1 MTLPRLPLLLAL
13 LCIGVLA
20 AAAQAPVQDD
30 ALLRAMR
37 AEVDR
42 ARDLRL
48 VSLEPPYYIEYSV
61 HDSQMLS
68 ISASLGALF
77 DVREEHGR
85 LPRIRV
91 RVGDYKF
98 DNGNYLY
105 SDSLGATR
113 YALGPLPIDSHEL
126 ALRQYFWLATD
137 VAYKSALQAIARKQ
151 AALRNLTVTDQLPD
165 FAKAA
170 PVTLVLPVSRQAVDQ
185 EVWKNRIRGLSAV
198 FAAYPQVLAS
208 AAEFQSTQGS
218 LYFVNSEG
226 TTVRVPESSVSFQV
240 RATALAPD
248 GMMLRDWASVMALDP
263 RTMPAEPELRRAT
276 EAVAENLTALARAPI
291 GESYTGP
298 VMFEPLAAAQLL
310 ADLFGRNLAQRRRP
324 VSEPGRTLSIAESE
338 FEGRVGSRVLPDWMD
353 IVDDPTAKEWNGH
366 PLFGNYRIDL
376 EGVVP
381 APLTIVEK
389 GTLKNMLATRQ
400 PVKGRE
406 ESNGRARLFSSFG
419 ANAAAFGNL
428 IVRATET
435 STLPEL
441 KQKLVDLCKQRDKP
455 YALLIRKMDF
465 PSTASG
471 SELQRI
477 AARMA
482 QDGGAG
488 RMVSLPL
495 LVYRVY
501 PDGREELLRGMRLK
515 GVSTR
520 SLRDILAAGG
530 DPAVFDYL
538 ENGAP
543 FAVAGAASFVAESS
557 IVAPGLLFEELQLE
571 RSEEE
576 MPKLPVVPPPPLTAA
591 R

>member
-1 MTLPRLPLLLAL
+1 MTSRRLSLLILLL
-13 LCIGVLA
+13 CVGVLTG
-20 AAAQAPVQDD
+20 AAQAPVPDD

-42 ARDLRL
+42 ARDLRV

-61 HDSQMLS
+61 YDSRMLS
-68 ISASLGALF
+68 IAATLGALG

-91 RVGDYKF
+91 RVGDYQF
-98 DNGNYLY
+98 DNGNYIY
-105 SDSLGATR
+105 TDSLVATR
-113 YALGPLPIDSHEL
+113 YALGPLPIDNQEL

-151 AALRNLTVTDQLPD
+151 AAIRNLTVTDQIPD

-170 PVTLVLPVSRQAVDQ
+170 PITLITPAGGQAIDR
-185 EVWKNRIRGLSAV
+185 EAWKTRVRSLSGLFTAYPLV
-198 FAAYPQVLAS
+198 FASV
-208 AAEFQSTQGS
+208 AEFQSNQGS
-218 LYFVNSEG
+218 FYFVNSEG
-226 TTVRVPESSVSFQV
+226 STVRVPEDVVSFQV

-248 GMMLRDWASVMALDP
+248 GMLLRDSTSILAHDL
-263 RTMPAEPELRRAT
+263 RNLPAEPELRRAT
-276 EAVAENLTALARAPI
+276 EAVAQNLTALARAPV

-310 ADLFGRNLAQRRRP
+310 ADLFGRNLGQRRRP
-324 VSEPGRTLSIAESE
+324 VTEPGRVISFTESE
-338 FEGRVGSRVLPDWMD
+338 FEGRVGSRILPDWMD
-353 IVDDPTAKEWNGH
+353 IVDDPTAKEWNGR
-366 PLFGNYRIDL
+366 PLFGNYLVDL
-376 EGVVP
+376 DGVVP

-389 GTLKNMLATRQ
+389 GFLRNMLATRQ

-406 ESNGRARLFSSFG
+406 GSNGRARLFASFG
-419 ANAAAFGNL
+419 ANGPAFGNL
-428 IVRATET
+428 IVRATGT
-435 STLPEL
+435 STLAEL
-441 KQKLVDLCKQRDKP
+441 KQKLIDLCRQSNKP
-455 YALLIRKMDF
+455 YGLLIRKMDF

-471 SELQRI
+471 GELQRI

-482 QDGGAG
+482 QDGGGG
-488 RMVSLPL
+488 RLVSLPL

-520 SLRDILAAGG
+520 SLRDIVAAGG
-530 DPAVFDYL
+530 DPAVFDYQ

-543 FAVAGAASFVAESS
+543 FAVAGAASFVAECS

-576 MPKLPVVPPPPLTAA
+576 MPRLPIVPPPPLTAA

>member
-1 MTLPRLPLLLAL
+1 MTSPRLPLLLSL
-13 LCIGVLA
+13 LCVCILA

-42 ARDLRL
+42 ARDLRV

-61 HDSQMLS
+61 HDARMLS
-68 ISASLGALF
+68 ISGALGALA
-77 DVREEHGR
+77 DVREERAR

-98 DNGNYLY
+98 DNGNYIY
-105 SDSLGATR
+105 SDSIVATR

-151 AALRNLTVTDQLPD
+151 AALRNLTVTDQVPD

-170 PVTLVLPVSRQAVDQ
+170 PTTLVVPEIRQAVDQ
-185 EVWKNRIRGLSAV
+185 EVWKTRIRNLSAV

-208 AAEFQSTQGS
+208 AVEFQSGQGS
-218 LYFVNSEG
+218 FYLVNSEG
-226 TTVRVPESSVSFQV
+226 STVRVPENSMHYGV

-248 GMMLRDWASVMALDP
+248 GMLLRDSANAFAQDLGP
-263 RTMPAEPELRRAT
+263 LPAEAELRRLT
-276 EAVAENLTALARAPI
+276 EAVAENLTSLARAPI

-298 VMFEPLAAAQLL
+298 VMFEPIAAAQLL
-310 ADLFGRNLAQRRRP
+310 ADLFGRNLGQRRRP
-324 VSEPGRTLSIAESE
+324 VTEPGRVLSFTESE
-338 FEGRVGSRVLPDWMD
+338 FEGRVGSRIMPEWMD
-353 IVDDPTAKEWNGH
+353 VVDDPTAKEWNGH
-366 PLFGNYRIDL
+366 PLFGNYLVDL
-376 EGVVP
+376 DGVVP
-381 APLTIVEK
+381 APLGIVEK

-406 ESNGRARLFSSFG
+406 ESNGRARLFANFG
-419 ANAAAFGNL
+419 ANGPAFGNL
-428 IVRATET
+428 IVRATGA
-435 STLPEL
+435 STLAEL
-441 KQKLVDLCKQRDKP
+441 KQKLIDLCRQRNKP
-455 YALLIRKMDF
+455 YALSIRKMDF

-482 QDGGAG
+482 QDGGSG

-520 SLRDILAAGG
+520 SLRDIIAAGG
-530 DPAVFDYL
+530 DPAIFDYL

-543 FAVAGAASFVAESS
+543 FAISGAATFVAESS
-557 IVAPGLLFEELQLE
+557 VVAPGLLFEELQLE

-576 MPKLPVVPPPPLTAA
+576 LPKLPIVPPPPLTAA

>member
-1 MTLPRLPLLLAL
+1 MTSPRLPLLLPL
-13 LCIGVLA
+13 LCVWALA

-42 ARDLRL
+42 ARDLRV

-68 ISASLGALF
+68 ISATLGALA
-77 DVREEHGR
+77 DVREEHAR

-98 DNGNYLY
+98 DNGNYIY
-105 SDSLGATR
+105 SDSLVATR

-151 AALRNLTVTDQLPD
+151 AALRNLTVTDQIPD

-170 PVTLVLPVSRQAVDQ
+170 PVTLVVPAIRQAVDQ
-185 EVWKNRIRGLSAV
+185 EVWKNRIRNLSAV

-208 AAEFQSTQGS
+208 AAEFRSTQGS
-218 LYFVNSEG
+218 FYFVNSEG
-226 TTVRVPESSVSFQV
+226 TTVRVPESSVNFQV

-248 GMMLRDWASVMALDP
+248 GMTLRDSASIMALDL
-263 RTMPAEPELRRAT
+263 RNLPAEPELRRAT
-276 EAVAENLTALARAPI
+276 EAVAENLTALARAPV

-310 ADLFGRNLAQRRRP
+310 ADLFGRNLGQRRRP
-324 VSEPGRTLSIAESE
+324 VSEPGRTLSVTESE
-338 FEGRVGSRVLPDWMD
+338 FEGRVGSRILPDWLD

-366 PLFGNYRIDL
+366 PLFGNYLVDL

-381 APLTIVEK
+381 APLAIVEK

-406 ESNGRARLFSSFG
+406 ESNGRARLFSGFG
-419 ANAAAFGNL
+419 ANAPASGNL
-428 IVRATET
+428 IVRATGT

-441 KQKLVDLCKQRDKP
+441 KQKLIDLSGQRNKP

-576 MPKLPVVPPPPLTAA
+576 LPKLPIVPPPPLTAA

>member
-1 MTLPRLPLLLAL
+1 MTLPRLLLLPL
-13 LCIGVLA
+13 LCISVLA

-37 AEVDR
+37 AELDR
-42 ARDLRL
+42 ARDLRV
-48 VSLEPPYYIEYSV
+48 VSLAPPYYIEYSV
-61 HDSQMLS
+61 HDSRMLS
-68 ISASLGALF
+68 ISATLGALA
-77 DVREEHGR
+77 DVREEHVR

-98 DNGNYLY
+98 DNGNYIY
-105 SDSLGATR
+105 SDSLVATR
-113 YALGPLPIDSHEL
+113 YALGPLPIDNHEL

-151 AALRNLTVTDQLPD
+151 AALRNLTVTDQIPD
-165 FAKAA
+165 FAKA
-170 PVTLVLPVSRQAVDQ
+170 PPITLVVPASRQAIDQ
-185 EVWKNRIRGLSAV
+185 EAWKTSVRSLSAV

-208 AAEFQSTQGS
+208 AAEFHSTQGS

-248 GMMLRDWASVMALDP
+248 GMTLRDWASVMALDP
-263 RTMPAEPELRRAT
+263 RTMPAEPQLRRAT

-310 ADLFGRNLAQRRRP
+310 ADLFGRNLGQRRRP
-324 VSEPGRTLSIAESE
+324 VSEPGRTLSITESE
-338 FEGRVGSRVLPDWMD
+338 FEGRVDSRIMPDWMD

-366 PLFGNYRIDL
+366 PLFGNYLVDL

-381 APLTIVEK
+381 APLAIVEK
-389 GTLKNMLATRQ
+389 GMLKNMLATRQ

-406 ESNGRARLFSSFG
+406 ESNGRARLFSGFG
-419 ANAAAFGNL
+419 ANAPAFGNL
-428 IVRATET
+428 IVRATGT
-435 STLPEL
+435 STLAEL
-441 KQKLVDLCKQRDKP
+441 KQKLIDLCRQRNKP

-482 QDGGAG
+482 QDGGGG

-530 DPAVFDYL
+530 DPVVFDYL

-543 FAVAGAASFVAESS
+543 FAVSGAASFVAECS

-576 MPKLPVVPPPPLTAA
+576 LPKPPVVPPPPLTAA

>member
-1 MTLPRLPLLLAL
+1 MTLPRLLLLPL
-13 LCIGVLA
+13 LCISALA

-42 ARDLRL
+42 ARDLRV

-61 HDSQMLS
+61 HDSRMLS
-68 ISASLGALF
+68 ISAALGALA
-77 DVREEHGR
+77 DVREEHMR

-98 DNGNYLY
+98 DNGNYIY
-105 SDSLGATR
+105 SDSLVATR
-113 YALGPLPIDSHEL
+113 YALGPLPIDNHEL

-151 AALRNLTVTDQLPD
+151 AALRNLTVTDQIPD
-165 FAKAA
+165 FAKA
-170 PVTLVLPVSRQAVDQ
+170 PPITLVVPVSRQALDQ
-185 EVWKNRIRGLSAV
+185 EAWKTSVRSLSAV

-208 AAEFQSTQGS
+208 AAEFHSTQGS

-226 TTVRVPESSVSFQV
+226 ATVRVPESSVSFQV

-248 GMMLRDWASVMALDP
+248 GMLLRDSASVMALDL
-263 RTMPAEPELRRAT
+263 RNLPAEPQLRRAT
-276 EAVAENLTALARAPI
+276 EAVAENLTALTRAPV

-310 ADLFGRNLAQRRRP
+310 ADLFGRNLGQRRRP
-324 VSEPGRTLSIAESE
+324 VSEPGRTLSITESE
-338 FEGRVGSRVLPDWMD
+338 FEGRVGSRIMPDWMD

-366 PLFGNYRIDL
+366 PLFGSYLVDL

-381 APLTIVEK
+381 APLAIVEK

-406 ESNGRARLFSSFG
+406 ESNGRARLFSGFG
-419 ANAAAFGNL
+419 ANAPAFGNL
-428 IVRATET
+428 IVRATGT
-435 STLPEL
+435 STLAEL
-441 KQKLVDLCKQRDKP
+441 KQKLIDLLGQRNKP

-530 DPAVFDYL
+530 DPVVFDYL

-543 FAVAGAASFVAESS
+543 FAVAGAASFVAECS

-576 MPKLPVVPPPPLTAA
+576 LPKLPVVPPPPLTAA

>member
-1 MTLPRLPLLLAL
+1 MISRRLAL
-13 LCIGVLA
+13 LLLLYVWVLA
-20 AAAQAPVQDD
+20 GAAPAPVQDD

-61 HDSQMLS
+61 HDSRMLTF
-68 ISASLGALF
+68 AATLGALTG
-77 DVREEHGR
+77 VREEHGR

-98 DNGNYLY
+98 DNGNYIY
-105 SDSLGATR
+105 SDSLVATR

-151 AALRNLTVTDQLPD
+151 AALRNLTVTDQVPD
-165 FAKAA
+165 FAKATA
-170 PVTLVLPVSRQAVDQ
+170 TTLVVPASQQAVNQ
-185 EVWKNRIRGLSAV
+185 EVWKTRVRSLSAL
-198 FAAYPQVLAS
+198 FAAYPQVFGS
-208 AAEFQSTQGS
+208 SAEFQSNQGTF
-218 LYFVNSEG
+218 YFVNSEG
-226 TTVRVPESSVSFQV
+226 TTVRVPENSASFQV

-248 GMMLRDWASVMALDP
+248 GMLLRDATSIMAHDLGKL
-263 RTMPAEPELRRAT
+263 PAEPELRRAT
-276 EAVAENLTALARAPI
+276 ETVAENLTALARAPV

-310 ADLFGRNLAQRRRP
+310 GDLFGRNLGQRRRP
-324 VSEPGRTLSIAESE
+324 VSEPGRALSFAESE
-338 FEGRVGSRVLPDWMD
+338 FEGRVGSRILPEWMD
-353 IVDDPTAKEWNGH
+353 IVDDPAAKEWNGR
-366 PLFGNYRIDL
+366 PLFGDYLVDL
-376 EGVVP
+376 EGVAP
-381 APLTIVEK
+381 APLAIVEK
-389 GTLKNMLATRQ
+389 GMLRNMLATRQ

-419 ANAAAFGNL
+419 ANAPAFGNL
-428 IVRATET
+428 IVRATGT
-435 STLPEL
+435 STLAEL
-441 KQKLVDLCKQRDKP
+441 KQKLIDLCRQGNKP
-455 YALLIRKMDF
+455 YGLLIRKMDF
-465 PSTASG
+465 PSTASS
-471 SELQRI
+471 SEYQLI

-482 QDGGAG
+482 QEGGAG

-501 PDGREELLRGMRLK
+501 ADGREELLRGLRFK
-515 GVSTR
+515 GTSTR
-520 SLRDILAAGG
+520 SLRDIVAAGG
-530 DPAVFDYL
+530 DPAVFDYQ
-538 ENGAP
+538 ENGWP
-543 FAVAGAASFVAESS
+543 LAVSGAASFVAESS
-557 IVAPGLLFEELQLE
+557 VVAPGLLFEELQLE

-576 MPKLPVVPPPPLTAA
+576 LPKLPIVPPPPLSVA